1 VPDRSPLDHPHPAPL
16 TDRLARNRWLVIA
29 TIVVAMLAFAIGG
42 VVLREQ
48 PDRQSHWA
56 DAWWTVAGALATIRS
71 VLTGRRATGRRRTAW
86 RFFTAG
92 CVSFTIGMVIW
103 DWFEL
108 VQRQYKP
115 FLTPAEPFFLLTS
128 ALYLAGFIAY
138 RSERPSRR
146 ILLRAL
152 LNLAIV
158 GSSASLVITLVFA
171 LRLSQR
177 GFDPVES
184 GMAMLYPILGAL
196 AFVFGLIAL
205 WLGDWQDKPVLMP
218 LAIGAGLDAV
228 ARTIYPLQILSPTSV
243 PSTYSSP
250 IWLGLLACTC
260 WAAWEQDHLTPALA
274 GTPEALDLDA
284 PRSLEIVIPALGMLA
299 VVIAAWL
306 RRNTFD
312 PVLWPWVMAQV
323 LLLVLLTWTL
333 EWWNRRH
340 LTGLLGKVRDS
351 ENQVRNLLDSAAEA
365 IYAVDREGR
374 ITLANPTAAR
384 SLGYS
389 RSEELLGRPAHT
401 LFHHSYPDGRPYPV
415 ESCPLLR
422 ARVRGEVISGVEW
435 FWDRERRKFPA
446 EYRATPM
453 YREGQ
458 LIGSVVAFR
467 DISDRL
473 QAEEALARS
482 EARFRSIVQH
492 AGDAIVIL
500 DASLVIRFVSP
511 SSQRLT
517 GFAAEELVGHGAI
530 ELIHPDDIQQAMEAV
545 ARASLGPGTA
555 VTTIIRV
562 RHRDGHWITTEVVGS
577 NLLSDPAAAGY
588 VCHLRDISERLAAEA
603 ERRRLEEQLRQ
614 SQKMEAV
621 GLLAGGIAHDFNNL
635 LTAILG
641 TATLLRETLPEGSEQ
656 AEEIRE
662 IETAAQ
668 RGASLTRQLL
678 TFTRRQVHQPRASE
692 LNQVI
697 TQLSHL
703 LRRLLGEE
711 IRLETRLDPS
721 GAWVKA
727 DPGNL
732 EQVLMNLAVNARDA
746 MPRGGVLTIRTER
759 MPPGPTDDGVGPVQ
773 LTVADN
779 GLGMPPEIQARA
791 FEPFFTT
798 KEVGRG
804 SGLGL
809 ATVYGIVEQ
818 AGGAIELES
827 TPGQGTTFRIRL
839 PGAVREQ
846 AASATASTVR
856 GGHGSETILL
866 VEDEAPVRAIAR
878 RVLSAA
884 GYQVLEAADAAQARR
899 LAGEHAGRIDLLITD
914 VIMPGTRGPE
924 LAEELAAREPG
935 LRVLFISGY
944 SPDIVIQRE
953 GVPGRGFIQ
962 KPFTPQSFRDKVRQ
976 VLEGGPGAAAPAPPR

>member
-1 VPDRSPLDHPHPAPL
+1 
-16 TDRLARNRWLVIA
+16 
-29 TIVVAMLAFAIGG
+29 MLAAVAIPLLTFAAVG
-42 VVLREQ
+42 VTLQTSSEAWLR
-48 PDRQSHWA
+48 WA
-56 DAWWTVAGALATIRS
+56 DSWWTASGAIAALVSLLAA
-71 VLTGRRATGRRRTAW
+71 RRATGRQRTAW
-86 RFFTAG
+86 RFFLAACVSYTAG
-92 CVSFTIGMVIW
+92 MAIW
-103 DWFEL
+103 DLFEIGL
-108 VQRQYKP
+108 RRYDAFP
-115 FLTPAEPFFLLTS
+115 TFAEPLFLLVS
-128 ALYLAGFIAY
+128 PLYVAGFIAY
-138 RSERPSRR
+138 RSGQSSRR
-146 ILLRAL
+146 MLRSDL

-158 GSSASLVITLVFA
+158 GSSASLVFTLVFA
-171 LRLSQR
+171 LPLTQH
-177 GFDPVES
+177 GFDPFAAGV
-184 GMAMLYPILGAL
+184 AMLYPILAAL
-196 AFVFGLIAL
+196 AFVFCLIAL
-205 WLGDWQDKPVLMP
+205 WLGNPQDRPVLVP
-218 LAIGAGLDAV
+218 LAIGTGLDLV
-228 ARTIYPLQILSPTSV
+228 ARTIYPLQMLSPDSV
-243 PSTYSSP
+243 PSIYSSP
-250 IWLGLLACTC
+250 FWLGLFACTC
-260 WAAWEQDHLTPALA
+260 WAAWEQRQLPAVPA
-274 GTPEALDLDA
+274 SAPSGGPEADA

-299 VVIAAWL
+299 VVAAAWL
-306 RRNTFD
+306 LRRTFD
-312 PVLWPWVMAQV
+312 PALWPWVMAQA
-323 LLLVLLTWTL
+323 LILVLLTWGL
-333 EWWNRRH
+333 EWWNRQH
-340 LTGLLGKVRDS
+340 LTSLLDQVKTS
-351 ENQVRNLLDSAAEA
+351 EDRVRNLLDSTAEA
-365 IYAVDREGR
+365 IYAVDRDGR
-374 ITLANPTAAR
+374 ITLANPAAAHALGYAR
-384 SLGYS
+384 SN
-389 RSEELLGRPAHT
+389 ELLGRSAHA
-401 LFHHSYPDGRPYPV
+401 LFHHSYPDGRPYPIDA
-415 ESCPLLR
+415 CPLLL
-422 ARVRGEVISGVEW
+422 ARIRGEVISGVEW
-435 FWDRERRKFPA
+435 LWTRDQRRFPA

-453 YREGQ
+453 YRDSE

-500 DASLVIRFVSP
+500 DEGLVIRFVSP
-511 SSQRLT
+511 SSERMT
-517 GFAAEELVGHGAI
+517 GYRPEELIGRPALD
-530 ELIHPDDIQQAMEAV
+530 LIHPEDAQQAMEAV

-555 VTTIIRV
+555 VTTVTRL
-562 RHRDGHWITTEVVGS
+562 RHRDGSWLTAEVVGS
-577 NLLSDPAAAGY
+577 NQLSDPATAGY
-588 VCHLRDISERLAAEA
+588 VCHLRDISDRLAAEA
-603 ERRRLEEQLRQ
+603 ERQRLETQLRQ

-641 TATLLRETLPEGSEQ
+641 TATLLRETLPAGSEQ

-678 TFTRRQVHQPRASE
+678 TFTRRQVHQPRAIE
-692 LNQVI
+692 LNQLI
-697 TQLSHL
+697 IQMSHL

-711 IRLETRLDPS
+711 IRLETRLDSS
-721 GAWVKA
+721 GAWIKA
-727 DPGNL
+727 DPGNI

-746 MPRGGVLTIRTER
+746 MPRGGVLTIRTGR
-759 MPPGPTDDGVGPVQ
+759 LPPGPGDDGVGAVE

-818 AGGAIELES
+818 AGGTIELES
-827 TPGQGTTFRIRL
+827 SPGEGTTFRIRL
-839 PGAVREQ
+839 RGAGTERSSGVP
-846 AASATASTVR
+846 ATVPS
-856 GGHGSETILL
+856 GSHGSETILL

-899 LAGEHAGRIDLLITD
+899 LAEEHAGRIDLLITD

-924 LAEELAAREPG
+924 LAEELAGRAPG

-944 SPDIVIQRE
+944 SPDSVIQRE

-976 VLEGGPGAAAPAPPR
+976 VLENRTGAAPAGPAR

>member
-1 VPDRSPLDHPHPAPL
+1 MVSA
-16 TDRLARNRWLVIA
+16 IA
-29 TIVVAMLAFAIGG
+29 TPLIIFAAVGVALQDSSEAW
-42 VVLREQ
+42 LR
-48 PDRQSHWA
+48 WA
-56 DAWWTVAGALATIRS
+56 DSWWTASGAVAAGAS
-71 VLTGRRATGRRRTAW
+71 VFAARRATGRQRTAW
-86 RFFTAG
+86 RFFMAACFSYTAG
-92 CVSFTIGMVIW
+92 MAIW
-103 DWFEL
+103 DWFEVGL
-108 VQRQYKP
+108 RRYDAFP
-115 FLTPAEPFFLLTS
+115 TWAEPLFLLVS
-128 ALYLAGFIAY
+128 PLYVAGFVAY
-138 RSERPSRR
+138 RLGPSSQR
-146 ILLRAL
+146 LLRSDL

-158 GSSASLVITLVFA
+158 GSSASLVFTLVFA
-171 LRLSQR
+171 LPLTQH
-177 GFDPVES
+177 GFDPFAS
-184 GMAMLYPILGAL
+184 GVAMLYPILGAL

-205 WLGDWQDKPVLMP
+205 WLGNPQDRPVLVP
-218 LAIGAGLDAV
+218 LTIGTGLDLI
-228 ARTIYPLQILSPTSV
+228 ARTIYPLQMLSPTSV
-243 PSTYSSP
+243 PSIYSSP
-250 IWLGLLACTC
+250 FWLGLFACTC
-260 WAAWEQDHLTPALA
+260 WAAWEQRHLPTVPASA
-274 GTPEALDLDA
+274 PSGPEADT

-306 RRNTFD
+306 LRRTFD
-312 PVLWPWVMAQV
+312 PALWPWVMAQV
-323 LLLVLLTWTL
+323 LTLVLLTWGL
-333 EWWNRRH
+333 EWWNRSH
-340 LTGLLGKVRDS
+340 LTSLLDQVKTS
-351 ENQVRNLLDSAAEA
+351 ENRVRNLLDSTAEA

-374 ITLANPTAAR
+374 ITLANPAAA
-384 SLGYS
+384 SALGYA
-389 RSEELLGRPAHT
+389 RSEELMGRSAHA

-415 ESCPLLR
+415 DSCPLLL
-422 ARVRGEVISGVEW
+422 ARIRGEVISGVEW
-435 FWDRERRKFPA
+435 LWTREQRKFPA

-453 YREGQ
+453 YREGE

-500 DASLVIRFVSP
+500 DEGLVIRFVSP
-511 SSQRLT
+511 SSERMT
-517 GFAAEELVGHGAI
+517 GYRPEDLVGRAALD
-530 ELIHPDDIQQAMEAV
+530 LIHPEDAQQAMEAV

-555 VTTIIRV
+555 VNAVIRL
-562 RHRDGHWITTEVVGS
+562 RHRDGSWITTEVVGS
-577 NLLSDPAAAGY
+577 NQLSDPATAGY
-588 VCHLRDISERLAAEA
+588 VCHLRDISERLAAEV
-603 ERRRLEEQLRQ
+603 ERQRLEAQLRQ

-641 TATLLRETLPEGSEQ
+641 TATLLRETFPEGSEQ
-656 AEEIRE
+656 SEEIRE

-678 TFTRRQVHQPRASE
+678 TFTRRQVHQPRALE

-697 TQLSHL
+697 TQMSHL

-711 IRLETRLDPS
+711 IRLETWLDPS

-727 DPGNL
+727 DPGNV

-746 MPRGGVLTIRTER
+746 MPRGGVLTIRTAHL
-759 MPPGPTDDGVGPVQ
+759 PPGPGDDGVGAVE

-818 AGGAIELES
+818 AGGSIELES
-827 TPGQGTTFRIRL
+827 SPGQGTTFRIRL
-839 PGAVREQ
+839 HGAGTERPPGIAV
-846 AASATASTVR
+846 AVPSGS
-856 GGHGSETILL
+856 HGSETILL

-899 LAGEHAGRIDLLITD
+899 LAEQNAGRIDLLITD

-924 LAEELAAREPG
+924 LAEELAGRAPG

-944 SPDIVIQRE
+944 SPDSLIQRE

-962 KPFTPQSFRDKVRQ
+962 KPFTPQAFRDKVRQ
-976 VLEGGPGAAAPAPPR
+976 VLENRAAAAPPGPAR

>member
-1 VPDRSPLDHPHPAPL
+1 
-16 TDRLARNRWLVIA
+16 
-29 TIVVAMLAFAIGG
+29 MLAFAIGG
-42 VVLREQ
+42 VVLRGHPQ
-48 PDRQSHWA
+48 RQARWA
-56 DAWWTVAGALATIRS
+56 DGWWTVAGVFATIRCAF
-71 VLTGRRATGRRRTAW
+71 TFRRATGRQRTAW
-86 RFFTAG
+86 RFFTAA
-92 CVSFTIGMVIW
+92 CFSFTIGMAVW
-103 DWFEL
+103 DWFEFVL
-108 VQRQYKP
+108 RQYKP
-115 FLTPAEPFFLLTS
+115 FMTPAEPFFLLVS
-128 ALYLAGFIAY
+128 ILYLIGFIAY

-146 ILLRAL
+146 VLLRAL
-152 LNLAIV
+152 LSLAIV

-184 GMAMLYPILGAL
+184 GLAMLYPILGAL

-205 WLGDWQDKPVLMP
+205 WLGDWQDKPVLVP
-218 LAIGAGLDAV
+218 LAVGAGLDAV
-228 ARTIYPLQILSPTSV
+228 ARTIYPLQMLSPMSV

-250 IWLGLLACTC
+250 FWLGLLAFTC
-260 WAAWEQDHLTPALA
+260 WAAWEQDHLAPAPA
-274 GTPEALDLDA
+274 GTREALDLDA
-284 PRSLEIVIPALGMLA
+284 PRSLEVIIPALGMLA
-299 VVIAAWL
+299 VVVTAWL
-306 RRNTFD
+306 LRNSFEQ
-312 PVLWPWVMAQV
+312 VLWPWVMAQV
-323 LLLVLLTWTL
+323 LFLVLLTWTL

-340 LTGLLGKVRDS
+340 LTGLLGQVRES
-351 ENQVRNLLDSAAEA
+351 EDRVRNLLDSTAEA

-374 ITLANPTAAR
+374 ITLANPAAAN
-384 SLGYS
+384 SLGYG
-389 RSEELLGRPAHT
+389 RSEELLGRPAHD

-415 ESCPLLR
+415 ESCPLLQ
-422 ARVRGEVISGVEW
+422 ARVRGDVISGVEW
-435 FWDRERRKFPA
+435 FWDRGRRKFPA

-453 YREGQ
+453 YREGM

-511 SSQRLT
+511 SSHRLT
-517 GFAAEELVGHGAI
+517 GYLAEELVGRTAI
-530 ELIHPDDIQQAMEAV
+530 ELLHPEDVQQVMEAV
-545 ARASLGPGTA
+545 ARASLEPGTA
-555 VTTIIRV
+555 VTTVIRV
-562 RHRDGHWITTEVVGS
+562 LHKDGHWITTEVVGS
-577 NLLSDPAAAGY
+577 NLLSDPATAGY
-588 VCHLRDISERLAAEA
+588 VCHLRDITERLAAEA
-603 ERRRLEEQLRQ
+603 ERQRLEAQLRQ

-678 TFTRRQVHQPRASE
+678 TFTRRQVHQSRALE

-697 TQLSHL
+697 TQMSHL

-727 DPGNL
+727 DPGNV

-746 MPRGGVLTIRTER
+746 MPRGGVLTIRTAHLA
-759 MPPGPTDDGVGPVQ
+759 PGPGDDGIGPVE
-773 LTVADN
+773 LTVTDN

-809 ATVYGIVEQ
+809 TTVYAIVEQ
-818 AGGAIELES
+818 AGGSIELES
-827 TPGQGTTFRIRL
+827 SPGQGTTFRIRL
-839 PGAVREQ
+839 RGAGTERSPGITTTI
-846 AASATASTVR
+846 ASGS
-856 GGHGSETILL
+856 HGSETILL

-899 LAGEHAGRIDLLITD
+899 LAEEHAGRIDLLITD

-924 LAEELAAREPG
+924 LAEELAGRAPG

-944 SPDIVIQRE
+944 SPDSLIQRE

-962 KPFTPQSFRDKVRQ
+962 KPFTPQAFRDKVRQ
-976 VLEGGPGAAAPAPPR
+976 VLENRGAAAPSAPAR

>member
-1 VPDRSPLDHPHPAPL
+1 M
-16 TDRLARNRWLVIA
+16 VIA
-29 TIVVAMLAFAIGG
+29 AVAAAGLTFATGG
-42 VVLREQ
+42 ILLR
-48 PDRQSHWA
+48 DRPIDQAHWA
-56 DAWWTVAGALATIRS
+56 DAWWTLAGIVVSLRAALTA
-71 VLTGRRATGRRRTAW
+71 GRTRGRQRIAW
-86 RFFTAG
+86 RFFTAA
-92 CVSFTIGMVIW
+92 CFSFTVGMAIW
-103 DWFEL
+103 DWYEL
-108 VQRQYKP
+108 GLGRYKP
-115 FLTPAEPFFLLTS
+115 FLTPGEPFFLLVS
-128 ALYLAGFIAY
+128 VLYVIGFVVY
-138 RSERPSRR
+138 RSDRPSRR
-146 ILLRAL
+146 VLLRDL

-171 LRLSQR
+171 LPLGQH
-177 GFDPVES
+177 GYDPVES
-184 GMAMLYPILGAL
+184 GLLMLYPILAVL
-196 AFVFGLIAL
+196 AFAFGLIAL
-205 WLGDWQDKPVLMP
+205 WLGDPQDKPVLIP
-218 LAIGAGLDAV
+218 LAIGAGLDVV
-228 ARTIYPLQILSPTSV
+228 ARTIYPLQMLSPASV

-250 IWLGLLACTC
+250 LWIGLLAFTA
-260 WAAWEQDHLTPALA
+260 WAAWEQDHLAPEPA
-274 GTPEALDLDA
+274 GGQSPLDKDA

-299 VVIAAWL
+299 VVVAAWL
-306 RRNTFD
+306 LRHTFE
-312 PVLWPWVMAQV
+312 PALWPWVMAQV
-323 LLLVLLTWTL
+323 LILVLLTWGL

-340 LTGLLGKVRDS
+340 LTGLLGKVQES
-351 ENQVRNLLDSAAEA
+351 EDRVRNLLDSTAEA
-365 IYAVDREGR
+365 IYAVDCDGR
-374 ITLANPTAAR
+374 ITLANPAAAGALGYAR
-384 SLGYS
+384 SD
-389 RSEELLGRPAHT
+389 ELLGKSAHA
-401 LFHHSYPDGRPYPV
+401 LFHHSFPDGRPYPV
-415 ESCPLLR
+415 ESCPLLL
-422 ARVRGEVISGVEW
+422 ARIRGEVISGIEW
-435 FWDRERRKFPA
+435 LWTRDQRKFPA

-453 YREGQ
+453 YREGE
-458 LIGSVVAFR
+458 LLGSVVAFR

-473 QAEEALARS
+473 QAEEALAHS

-500 DASLVIRFVSP
+500 DEGLVIRFVSP
-511 SSQRLT
+511 SSERMT
-517 GFAAEELVGHGAI
+517 GYRPEEMVGRAALD
-530 ELIHPDDIQQAMEAV
+530 LIHPEDAQAAMEAV

-555 VTTIIRV
+555 VTAIIRL
-562 RHRDGHWITTEVVGS
+562 RHQDGRWITTEVVGS
-577 NLLSDPAAAGY
+577 NQLSNPATAGY
-588 VCHLRDISERLAAEA
+588 VCHLRDISERLAAEV
-603 ERRRLEEQLRQ
+603 ERQRLESQLRQ

-641 TATLLRETLPEGSEQ
+641 TATLLRETFPEGSEQ

-678 TFTRRQVHQPRASE
+678 TFTRRQVHQPGAVE

-697 TQLSHL
+697 TQLTHL

-711 IRLETRLDPS
+711 IRLDTRLDPS

-727 DPGNL
+727 DPGNV

-746 MPRGGVLTIRTER
+746 MPRGGVLTIQTARLAAG
-759 MPPGPTDDGVGPVQ
+759 PGDNGIGAVE

-809 ATVYGIVEQ
+809 ATVYAIVEQ
-818 AGGAIELES
+818 AGGSIELES
-827 TPGQGTTFRIRL
+827 SPGQGTTFRIRL
-839 PGAVREQ
+839 PGAGTEG
-846 AASATASTVR
+846 SPDATATVAAR
-856 GGHGSETILL
+856 SHGSETILL

-884 GYQVLEAADAAQARR
+884 GYQVLEAADAIQARR

-924 LAEELAAREPG
+924 LAEELARRAPG

-944 SPDIVIQRE
+944 SPDSLIQRE
-953 GVPGRGFIQ
+953 GVPDRGFIQ
-962 KPFTPQSFRDKVRQ
+962 KPFTPQAFRDKVRQ
-976 VLEGGPGAAAPAPPR
+976 VLENRGAAAPSGTAR